1 MKILVTGGLGFIGS
15 ALIRKILD
23 STKDHVLNVDCC
35 TYASMPE
42 ALEGKEKNNR
52 YNFLKIDISNYD
64 LINKAIQSF
73 KPNKIFHLAA
83 ESHVDRSIVNP
94 AVFMYTNIMG
104 TFNILQSIKLS
115 KNILPSDFVLLHV
128 STDEVFGS
136 LTFDENPFNEMSSYQ
151 PNSPYSASKASSDLL
166 VRAWHE
172 TYDINTVINVKDAS
186 IFHRYNTILNN
197 VNFKINKGE
206 FVYLIGKTGS
216 GKSSL
221 LKTIYGDL
229 ILKMGSINV
238 DGHEIKDIKKS
249 ELPLIRRKL
258 GIIFQDFQLFQDR
271 SIAENLIFVMKATG
285 WKKNIINDNVLK
297 LLSKVGIEDKANRY
311 PHQLSGG
318 EQQRAVIARALINN
332 PIILIADE
340 PTGNLD
346 PKVSE
351 NIFKLFLEINKKGTT
366 ILMATHNYELIKK
379 FNNRT
384 LNCIEGKVEEINVNN
399 I

>member
-1 MKILVTGGLGFIGS
+1 MK
-15 ALIRKILD
+15 
-23 STKDHVLNVDCC
+23 N
-35 TYASMPE
+35 
-42 ALEGKEKNNR
+42 
-52 YNFLKIDISNYD
+52 
-64 LINKAIQSF
+64 
-73 KPNKIFHLAA
+73 
-83 ESHVDRSIVNP
+83 
-94 AVFMYTNIMG
+94 
-104 TFNILQSIKLS
+104 
-115 KNILPSDFVLLHV
+115 
-128 STDEVFGS
+128 
-136 LTFDENPFNEMSSYQ
+136 
-151 PNSPYSASKASSDLL
+151 
-166 VRAWHE
+166 
-172 TYDINTVINVKDAS
+172 DINTVIDIKDAS
-186 IFHRYNTILNN
+186 IFHRYSTILNN

-229 ILKMGSINV
+229 ALKMGSINV
-238 DGHEIKDIKKS
+238 DGNEIKNIKKS
-249 ELPLIRRKL
+249 ELPFVRRKL

-285 WKKNIINDNVLK
+285 WKKNKMNDNVFK
-297 LLSKVGIEDKANRY
+297 LLSKVGLEDKANRY
-311 PHQLSGG
+311 PYQLSGG

-346 PKVSE
+346 PKISE

-379 FNNRT
+379 FNKRI
-384 LNCIEGKVEEINVNN
+384 LNCTEGRVEEISVNY